1 MSNFWRLKCSR
12 SIHVALILNF
22 ENCMFRVIWR
32 RRGVRSRGA
41 SSNWMDSDPPKATGK
56 KQRSGSKCPTN
67 DGFQHFSGSK
77 KLQFFVKIAEFSRKF
92 ALKNSEK
99 VYEVGV
105 RFSLEIRKRVW
116 KWFETPRRLYSVE
129 VPRELCGF
137 CVFSRVFNS
146 TLCVSFMRFHAKFEF
161 QKCAGTSSSFRPY
174 RV

>member
-1 MSNFWRLKCSR
+1 
-12 SIHVALILNF
+12 
-22 ENCMFRVIWR
+22 MFRVIWR

-41 SSNWMDSDPPKATGK
+41 SSNWMDSDPPFATGK

-105 RFSLEIRKRVW
+105 RFSLDVRKRVW
-116 KWFETPRRLYSVE
+116 KWFETRRRLYSVE
-129 VPRELCGF
+129 VPRELRWRLLKVALFGCI
-137 CVFSRVFNS
+137 S
-146 TLCVSFMRFHAKFEF
+146 LKIL
-161 QKCAGTSSSFRPY
+161 TSLIFFSSFSWGSIQFELALRSRALKPHQNF
-174 RV
+174 RNCPIFEG